1 MFERHRLLIIEQMN
15 TNYGEGP
22 RILPAFGDST
32 RYTDTPDPARN
43 DKALTI
49 VRQRADKIR
58 KQGKTQLPVE
68 MPFDG
73 PRWKE
78 SK

>member
-1 MFERHRLLIIEQMN
+1 MN

-22 RILPAFGDST
+22 RVLPAFGDST
-32 RYTDTPDPARN
+32 RYTDAPDPARG
-43 DKALTI
+43 DKALPA
-49 VRQRADKIR
+49 VRQSADKIR
-58 KQGKTQLPVE
+58 KRGKIQLPVE